1 MAENLF
7 REQVVQSQSGRHSG
21 EIILAQPLSYRLL
34 TQFVAA
40 FMLALL
46 LFLVFAGYTRKERAF
61 GVIVARA
68 GEVRL
73 IAPEAGIVRHRPV
86 REGQSVK
93 QGDLVFELEQPRQ
106 SDLGNTQQLMERS
119 LNAQKARLSQEI
131 GQRGSLAKESVAAL
145 QSRLDRL
152 ARELRH
158 LDSEIA
164 LQEEQVAASKRL
176 ADNLKPLFD
185 ERIVSEVQY
194 QQQVGAYIEQKARL
208 EGLRR
213 NRLTLQG
220 DVEQARSQQ
229 RQEALRA
236 QSERAALERSL
247 FANEQEFIQQRGA
260 RLLQI
265 QATRAGTITAL
276 LANEGQAI
284 PAGAPVATII
294 PSGDVL
300 DAHLFVAS
308 NAVGF
313 IAPGQRV
320 RLRYDAYPY
329 QKFGQYEGTVA
340 EVVSADIPGRDLT
353 NRFPQLGDKGPAFF
367 RITVRLAQPK
377 VHAYGREF
385 PLRPGMTL
393 LADIQLER
401 KRIIEWIFDPLLAM
415 GRTL

>member
-1 MAENLF
+1 MSQGLF
-7 REQVVQSQSGRHSG
+7 REQVIESQQGHRAG
-21 EIILAQPLSYRLL
+21 EIFLAQPLSYKLI
-34 TQFVAA
+34 TVFVAA
-40 FMLALL
+40 FMLVLL
-46 LFLVFAGYTRKERAF
+46 MFLIFAGYTRKERAF

-86 REGQSVK
+86 REAQSVK
-93 QGDLVFELEQPRQ
+93 EGDLVFELEQTRH
-106 SDLGNTQQLMERS
+106 SDLGNTQQLLESS
-119 LNAQKARLSQEI
+119 LNAQKLRLSEEI
-131 GQRGSLAKESVAAL
+131 GQRGSLARETVAAL
-145 QSRLDRL
+145 QSRLARL
-152 ARELRH
+152 VRELSH

-164 LQEEQVAASKRL
+164 LQEEQVIASKRL
-176 ADNLKPLFD
+176 AENLKPLFE

-194 QQQVGAYIEQKARL
+194 QQQVGAYIEQRSRL

-220 DVEQARSQQ
+220 DIEQVRSQQ
-229 RQEALRA
+229 RQEELRA
-236 QSERAALERSL
+236 QSERATLERSL

-260 RLLQI
+260 RRLQI

-276 LANEGQAI
+276 LASEGQTIA
-284 PAGAPVATII
+284 AGTPVATII

-308 NAVGF
+308 SAVGF

-329 QKFGQYEGTVA
+329 QKFGQYEGTVV

-353 NRFPQLGDKGPAFF
+353 HRFPQLTDKGPAFY
-367 RITVRLAQPK
+367 RITVRLAQPT
-377 VHAYGREF
+377 VRGYGREF

-401 KRIIEWIFDPLLAM
+401 KRIIEWIFDPLMAM